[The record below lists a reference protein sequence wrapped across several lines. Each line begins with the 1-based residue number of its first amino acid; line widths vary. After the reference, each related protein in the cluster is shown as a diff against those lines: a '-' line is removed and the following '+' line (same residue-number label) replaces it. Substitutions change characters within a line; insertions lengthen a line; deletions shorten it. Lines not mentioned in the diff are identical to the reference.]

1 MNMGLFDSLFGKK
14 ESRTYQ
20 DSDIVAVVSGPV
32 VNNADI
38 PDPVFAQEMLG
49 KTFAVK
55 PSGVK
60 AVAPANGTLEVLF
73 PTGHAFAVRTADG
86 TGLLVHIGIDTV
98 NLKGKGFKV
107 MASQGDVVKAG
118 QTISLMDLA
127 NAVHAENRKQAS
139 AKRDTPPAK
148 RPSVLARLNEPLP
161 QQMKKQKSTPKKNVE
176 RGK

>member
-1 MNMGLFDSLFGKK
+1 MGLFDGLFGKK
-14 ESRTYQ
+14 EPKTYE
-20 DSDIVAVVSGPV
+20 DSDVVAVVSGKV
-32 VNNADI
+32 IRNQDI

-86 TGLLVHIGIDTV
+86 TGLLVHVGIDTV

-107 MASQGDVVKAG
+107 MTSQGDVVKAG
-118 QTISLMDLA
+118 QTIVKIDPELISELGYSPITMLIVSE
-127 NAVHAENRKQAS
+127 NPAE
-139 AKRDTPPAK
+139 RDFTFTDAAYVSEGDIIC
-148 RPSVLARLNEPLP
+148 R
-161 QQMKKQKSTPKKNVE
+161 
-176 RGK
+176 